1 MVVVGQLLGFR
12 KKQDVVYEVVLYTCF
27 DLKLVRMIA
36 AFLITPPS
44 HFPSYISTTANLV
57 YHRLDNI
64 IVRNRRETIKSLL
77 FGVTEIKGSRDQGS
91 CVSNYATKSLPILH

>member
-1 MVVVGQLLGFR
+1 MQFTRLSF
-12 KKQDVVYEVVLYTCF
+12 TCF
-27 DLKLVRMIA
+27 DLKLVRLIA

-44 HFPSYISTTANLV
+44 HFPSFISTTANLV

-77 FGVTEIKGSRDQGS
+77 YKVTEINRSGS
-91 CVSNYATKSLPILH
+91 CPKIIAITLFAVYYSELYFSTRNDACS

>member
-1 MVVVGQLLGFR
+1 MQFTRLSF
-12 KKQDVVYEVVLYTCF
+12 TCF
-27 DLKLVRMIA
+27 DLKLVRLIA

-44 HFPSYISTTANLV
+44 HFLSSISTTANLV

-77 FGVTEIKGSRDQGS
+77 CKVTEIKGSGS
-91 CVSNYATKSLPILH
+91 FTKIIPITLFAVYYSELYFSTRNDACS

>member
-1 MVVVGQLLGFR
+1 MQFTRLSF
-12 KKQDVVYEVVLYTCF
+12 TCF
-27 DLKLVRMIA
+27 DLKLVRLIA

-44 HFPSYISTTANLV
+44 HFPSSISTTANLV

-77 FGVTEIKGSRDQGS
+77 CKVTEIKGSGS
-91 CVSNYATKSLPILH
+91 FPNIIPTTLFAVYYSELYFSTRNDACS